1 MYQQGYLYR
10 ICKPVGNTR
19 LSDKQMDEWMD
30 RWTGRHKHLQWTD
43 GQTHTNAYNQSKQ
56 LQVHVNNRNYPKRA
70 PSPQK
75 KESQITEKTYL

>member
-1 MYQQGYLYR
+1 
-10 ICKPVGNTR
+10 
-19 LSDKQMDEWMD
+19 MD

-70 PSPQK
+70 PPQK